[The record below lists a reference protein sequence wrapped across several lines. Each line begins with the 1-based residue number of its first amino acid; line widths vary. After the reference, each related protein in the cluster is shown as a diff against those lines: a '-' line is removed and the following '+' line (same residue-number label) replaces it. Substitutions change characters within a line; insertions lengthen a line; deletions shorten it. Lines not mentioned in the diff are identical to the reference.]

1 MYYSG
6 VIDRIL
12 IEIYKFSFSMHLLA
26 VFIVIV
32 LTYVTKW
39 IMSLYM
45 PIENLKEHI
54 ILSLLLMYH
63 LY

>member
-1 MYYSG
+1 
-6 VIDRIL
+6 
-12 IEIYKFSFSMHLLA
+12 MHLLA

-39 IMSLYM
+39 IMCLYM
-45 PIENLKEHI
+45 PLEILKEHI

-63 LY
+63 SYLY